1 MFSVKYFLLHFS
13 HTGFLLKSHEGSATY
28 TDKGE
33 SFFIKPF
40 PVDNLK
46 GLGGGDGYIV
56 SFINGLF
63 AGMEIIDAMEMG
75 SAHAA
80 MLVASRSISED
91 MPTLEEVEEFL
102 EMAKDRYGEMIA
114 RV

>member
-1 MFSVKYFLLHFS
+1 
-13 HTGFLLKSHEGSATY
+13 
-28 TDKGE
+28 
-33 SFFIKPF
+33 
-40 PVDNLK
+40 
-46 GLGGGDGYIV
+46 
-56 SFINGLF
+56 
-63 AGMEIIDAMEMG
+63 MEIIDAMEMG

>member
-1 MFSVKYFLLHFS
+1 MMVLAFATSMPFS
-13 HTGFLLKSHEGSATY
+13 T
-28 TDKGE
+28 
-33 SFFIKPF
+33 
-40 PVDNLK
+40 
-46 GLGGGDGYIV
+46 
-56 SFINGLF
+56 
-63 AGMEIIDAMEMG
+63 
-75 SAHAA
+75 